1 MHGSLYCRAPVKQ
14 PEIFAARIVAV
25 TDSPSRPP
33 RKGPP
38 RPVDVLA
45 RIAPNA
51 SPHEMRDPFDIGETL
66 TALAETGEALTIYP
80 ANLPEPLL
88 ARIESVDPEEPHFV
102 LDVAAGAAIAPGRAT
117 FVAALAGN
125 AKLQFEL
132 ESDWTAQ
139 AGQPN
144 LVPAVF
150 PEFCLVLNRRAAQRC
165 DTPLNGTYAATFSLL
180 NKQYELPLCDYSTGG
195 VGLRAT
201 PDQAVGLHVGKKL
214 KGVRLQLGPAL
225 AIIADL
231 EVRLRRPFRSFLLGE
246 QVQIGCSFDQIEMQM
261 HQQLQRLVSTGR
273 ERQRA

>member
-1 MHGSLYCRAPVKQ
+1 M
-14 PEIFAARIVAV
+14 

-66 TALAETGEALTIYP
+66 TALAEIGEPLTIYL
-80 ANLPEPLL
+80 ASLPEPLL

-102 LDVAAGAAIAPGRAT
+102 LDLAGDTPIPPGCAT

-132 ESDWTAQ
+132 ESDWVSQ
-139 AGQPN
+139 PGQPN
-144 LVPAVF
+144 LLPAVF

-165 DTPLNGTYAATFSLL
+165 DTPLNGTYAATFTLL

-201 PDQAVGLHVGKKL
+201 PDQAVGLHVGKKI
-214 KGVRLQLGPAL
+214 KGARLQLGPAL
-225 AIIADL
+225 AIVADL
-231 EVRLRRPFRSFLLGE
+231 EVRLMRPFRSFLLGD

>member
-1 MHGSLYCRAPVKQ
+1 M
-14 PEIFAARIVAV
+14 

-38 RPVDVLA
+38 RPADVLA
-45 RIAPNA
+45 PIAANA
-51 SPHEMRDPFDIGETL
+51 APHAMRDPFDIGETF
-66 TALAETGEALTIYP
+66 TALAESGEPLTIYL

-102 LDVAAGAAIAPGRAT
+102 FDVANEAAIPPGRAT

-125 AKLQFEL
+125 AKLQFDL
-132 ESDWTAQ
+132 EGDWA
-139 AGQPN
+139 ALPGQPH

-150 PEFCLVLNRRAAQRC
+150 PETCLVLNRRAAQRC
-165 DTPLNGTYAATFSLL
+165 DSPLNGNYAATFNLF
-180 NKQYELPLCDYSTGG
+180 NKQFELPLCDYSTGG

-201 PDQAVGLHVGKKL
+201 PDQATQLYVGKKL

-225 AIIADL
+225 AIVADL
-231 EVRLRRPFRSFLLGE
+231 EVRLLRPFRSFLLGE
-246 QVQIGCSFDQIEMQM
+246 QVQVGCSFDQIEMQM
-261 HQQLQRLVSTGR
+261 HQQLQSLVNTGR